1 MIAIVTP
8 DQMAAVDAAAL
19 EPVEE
24 LIERAGRAVARVAI
38 DMMGGTYGRRVVV
51 VAGPGNNGA
60 DGRVAARHLQRRGVR
75 CVVFAP
81 GSAPEMLP
89 PVDLVVDAAFGT
101 GLRRPF
107 SFPSLEPG
115 TSVLAVD
122 IPSGVDGLTG
132 EASGSPAPADVTIT
146 FAALKPGLLIEPGRS
161 FAGKIEVA
169 DIGLDVGEARS
180 HLVDRAAV
188 ASWIPAVRP
197 DGHKW
202 TAATRI
208 IAGSRGMTGAAHL
221 SARAALRTGSGY
233 VQLGTPG
240 LDDDPTAPTE
250 AVGLRLPPLEWGP
263 QALDGINRFGSLL
276 VGPGIETGLCENLG
290 DELADNLG
298 SRLGGAETAASA
310 SIPIVF
316 DGGALTPRM
325 LSVLTDRTG
334 PTVITPHDGEWK
346 RIGGSLESDRI
357 AATRDFS
364 ATHRVVV
371 LRKGPS
377 TVVAE
382 PDGRVLVVANGPR
395 HLATAGTGDVL
406 AGMTAALLA
415 RGVEAFQ
422 AAAAAAFIHGEA
434 ARSAG
439 PGMIAGDLIDLIP
452 AAIPTRETRP

>member
-8 DQMAAVDAAAL
+8 DEMAAVDAAAP

-24 LIERAGRAVARVAI
+24 LIERAGRAVARVAV

-75 CVVFAP
+75 CVVLAP
-81 GSAPEMLP
+81 DSAPEMLP
-89 PVDLVVDAAFGT
+89 PADLVVDAAFGT

-107 SFPSLEPG
+107 SFPSVEPG
-115 TSVLAVD
+115 TPVLAVD

-132 EASGSPAPADVTIT
+132 EAFGSPAPADVTIT
-146 FAALKPGLLIEPGRS
+146 FEALKPGLLIEPGRS
-161 FAGKIEVA
+161 LAGKVEIS
-169 DIGLDVGEARS
+169 DIGLDVGEVSA

-188 ASWIPAVRP
+188 ASWIPTVRP

-208 IAGSRGMTGAAHL
+208 IAGSPGMTGAAHL
-221 SARAALRTGSGY
+221 AARAAQRTGAGY

-250 AVGLRLPPLEWGP
+250 AVGLRLPAREWGV
-263 QALDGINRFGSLL
+263 QALDGLSRFGSLL
-276 VGPGIETGLCENLG
+276 VGPGIETGLDDDLG
-290 DELADNLG
+290 NWLG
-298 SRLGGAETAASA
+298 AAETLTSM
-310 SIPIVF
+310 STPMVF
-316 DGGALTPRM
+316 DGGALTHSV
-325 LSVLTDRTG
+325 LSVLTARTG
-334 PTVITPHDGEWK
+334 LTVITPHDGEWK
-346 RIGGSLESDRI
+346 RIGGSLEPDRV
-357 AATRDFS
+357 AATRDFA
-364 ATHRVVV
+364 ATHGLVV

-377 TVVAE
+377 TIVAE
-382 PDGRVLVVANGPR
+382 PDGRVLVVANGPS

-415 RGVEAFQ
+415 RGVEALQ
-422 AAAAAAFIHGEA
+422 AAASAAFIHGEA
-434 ARSAG
+434 ALLAG

-452 AAIPTRETRP
+452 SAIPTRETRP